1 MQMLF
6 DSIFLNQSISFQCL
20 GLTLRTPGKF
30 IFIDRL
36 GAGEKNAFDDRFLGQ
51 WLITH
56 VSHLFTQETYVTEV
70 VGNKIDSFSPI
81 FSQQESK
88 Y

>member
-1 MQMLF
+1 MIL
-6 DSIFLNQSISFQCL
+6 DAVFLGQSISFQCL

-51 WLITH
+51 WMITG

-70 VGNKIDSFSPI
+70 VANKIDSFSAVFP
-81 FSQQESK
+81 EEDPN